1 MQHAC
6 LLSGVE
12 ELHPFLDLLF
22 GSYIMAVPLREGAVD
37 VSLRC
42 LFSQVGKSSANMTA
56 LDELTPSIDIEDFFI
71 HITEATEDEGWI
83 NVQDRFQDGSL
94 EHDGRIC
101 YRFSGCGSCMTRLQF
116 VVDTTLPASSLLIRP
131 EVSMQSITDVT
142 GLLAAEWQEQLS
154 PGDAIVR
161 VNRREQEA
169 GSLRLNS
176 MRQILESPSQL
187 YEEDQESPHP
197 QQEAAEWD
205 EYFARMIV
213 RRDVPEIGMAAMLV
227 MPLGRRHT
235 VVFQVGPVKAYT
247 LTVQPH
253 SEPGKVIVS
262 HVMFLPFS
270 AYPVWATEHFSSLS
284 KLEKNRF
291 ERYVKLEDLPKL
303 CEVDRSFY
311 TILHLRGC
319 NRGVPLLPIHDEQA
333 QAICQLDSNACVL
346 ITGEDGLD
354 SYWMRWTE
362 QNFTFRTYLQEFLSR
377 SNIRLNVYTE
387 LSGRKLVPYQVAVST
402 QEWDACKHDV
412 LAAFHKQQ
420 RAYRRMNGGVSAPR
434 VGEATEARF
443 QHLEPKPKK
452 LCFASTSADVVVR
465 RTFIDMLDSEWTES
479 GSRQGWV
486 AAYNQVGGA
495 LIRASSAEF

>member
-1 MQHAC
+1 M
-6 LLSGVE
+6 
-12 ELHPFLDLLF
+12 
-22 GSYIMAVPLREGAVD
+22 
-37 VSLRC
+37 
-42 LFSQVGKSSANMTA
+42 
-56 LDELTPSIDIEDFFI
+56 
-71 HITEATEDEGWI
+71 
-83 NVQDRFQDGSL
+83 
-94 EHDGRIC
+94 
-101 YRFSGCGSCMTRLQF
+101 
-116 VVDTTLPASSLLIRP
+116 
-131 EVSMQSITDVT
+131 
-142 GLLAAEWQEQLS
+142 
-154 PGDAIVR
+154 
-161 VNRREQEA
+161 
-169 GSLRLNS
+169 
-176 MRQILESPSQL
+176 
-187 YEEDQESPHP
+187 
-197 QQEAAEWD
+197 
-205 EYFARMIV
+205 
-213 RRDVPEIGMAAMLV
+213 
-227 MPLGRRHT
+227 
-235 VVFQVGPVKAYT
+235 
-247 LTVQPH
+247 
-253 SEPGKVIVS
+253 
-262 HVMFLPFS
+262 
-270 AYPVWATEHFSSLS
+270 
-284 KLEKNRF
+284 
-291 ERYVKLEDLPKL
+291 
-303 CEVDRSFY
+303 DRSFY

-362 QNFTFRTYLQEFLSR
+362 QTFTFRTYLQEFLSR

-402 QEWDACKHDV
+402 QEWDACKNDV